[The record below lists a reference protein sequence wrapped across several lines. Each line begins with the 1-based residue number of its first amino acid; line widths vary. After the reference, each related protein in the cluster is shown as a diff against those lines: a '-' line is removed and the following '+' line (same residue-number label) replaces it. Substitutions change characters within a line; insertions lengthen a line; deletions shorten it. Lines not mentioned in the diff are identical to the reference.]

1 MSHAAIRVRVSI
13 EGAQRAGRPVPVM
26 QVVGQQRGLGRLG
39 LIWPLLTA
47 ALDTADPTVLDCGG
61 GSGTFAVPLAQAG
74 AHVTVVD
81 VSADA
86 LATLQRRAAEAG
98 VAERVHALQGDVEAL
113 GDAVG
118 DARFDLVLA
127 HGVLG
132 AVDEVGATFAAMA
145 EAIRDG
151 GRLSVL
157 VANPVAAVL
166 ARAFAGDI
174 AAALDELRAL
184 DTSMTAVGPD
194 GVRALCR
201 ENGLVVGA
209 VHGIGVFSEL
219 LPGRALDAAGAREA
233 LDELEAA
240 SAARSPLRDI
250 ASRVH
255 IMARRPAG

>member
-1 MSHAAIRVRVSI
+1 M
-13 EGAQRAGRPVPVM
+13 GA
-26 QVVGQQRGLGRLG
+26 GLGRLG
-39 LIWPLLTA
+39 PIWPLLLD
-47 ALDTADPTVLDCGG
+47 ALSAPDPTVLDCGG
-61 GSGTFAVPLAQAG
+61 GSGTFAVPLARAG

-98 VAERVHALQGDVEAL
+98 VADRVDARQGDVEAL
-113 GDAVG
+113 ADVVDGT
-118 DARFDLVLA
+118 RFDLVLA

-132 AVDEVGATFAAMA
+132 AVEQVAPAFAAMA
-145 EAIRDG
+145 GAVRAG

-174 AAALDELRAL
+174 AAALAEFRAL
-184 DTSMTAVGPD
+184 DTSLTAVGPD

-201 ENGLVVGA
+201 DNGLVVEA

-219 LPGRALDAAGAREA
+219 LPGRALDAPGAREA

-240 SAARSPLRDI
+240 CAGRPPLRDI

-255 IMARRPAG
+255 VMARRPTG

>member
-1 MSHAAIRVRVSI
+1 MREAT
-13 EGAQRAGRPVPVM
+13 
-26 QVVGQQRGLGRLG
+26 GLGRLG
-39 LIWPLLTA
+39 LIWPLLVD
-47 ALDTADPTVLDCGG
+47 ALSAADPTVLDCGG

-98 VAERVHALQGDVEAL
+98 VAERVSARQGDVETLADVVD
-113 GDAVG
+113 GT
-118 DARFDLVLA
+118 RFDLVLA

-132 AVDEVGATFAAMA
+132 AVEQVGAAFAAMA
-145 EAIRDG
+145 GAVRDG

-174 AAALDELRAL
+174 AAALAELRAL
-184 DTSMTAVGPD
+184 DTSMAAVGPD

-201 ENGLVVGA
+201 ENGLVVEA

-219 LPGRALDAAGAREA
+219 LPGRALDAPGAREM

-240 SAARSPLRDI
+240 AAGRPPLRDI

-255 IMARRPAG
+255 VMARRPSG

>member
-1 MSHAAIRVRVSI
+1 M
-13 EGAQRAGRPVPVM
+13 GA
-26 QVVGQQRGLGRLG
+26 GLGRLG
-39 LIWPLLTA
+39 PIWPLLLDALSA
-47 ALDTADPTVLDCGG
+47 ADSTVLDCGG
-61 GSGTFAVPLAQAG
+61 GSGTFAVPLARAG

-98 VAERVHALQGDVEAL
+98 VADRVDARQGDVEAL
-113 GDAVG
+113 ADVVDGT
-118 DARFDLVLA
+118 RFDLVLA

-132 AVDEVGATFAAMA
+132 AVEQVAPAFAAMA
-145 EAIRDG
+145 GAVRAG

-174 AAALDELRAL
+174 AAALAEFRAL
-184 DTSMTAVGPD
+184 DTSLTAVGPD

-201 ENGLVVGA
+201 DNGLVVEA

-219 LPGRALDAAGAREA
+219 LPGRALDAPGAREA

-240 SAARSPLRDI
+240 CAGRPPLRDI

-255 IMARRPAG
+255 VMARRPTG

>member
-1 MSHAAIRVRVSI
+1 MREVTVQ
-13 EGAQRAGRPVPVM
+13 GA
-26 QVVGQQRGLGRLG
+26 GLGRLG
-39 LIWPLLTA
+39 PIWPLLLDALSA
-47 ALDTADPTVLDCGG
+47 ADATVLDCGG
-61 GSGTFAVPLAQAG
+61 GSGTFAVPLARAG

-98 VAERVHALQGDVEAL
+98 VAARVNAQQGDVEAL
-113 GDAVG
+113 AEVVDGTH
-118 DARFDLVLA
+118 FDLVLA
-127 HGVLG
+127 HGVLA
-132 AVDEVGATFAAMA
+132 AVEQVAPAFAAMA
-145 EAIRDG
+145 GAVRAG

-174 AAALDELRAL
+174 AAALAELRAL
-184 DTSMTAVGPD
+184 DTSLTAVGPD

-201 ENGLVVGA
+201 DNGLVVEA

-219 LPGRALDAAGAREA
+219 LPGRALDAPGAREA

-240 SAARSPLRDI
+240 SAGRPPLRDI

-255 IMARRPAG
+255 VMARRPSG

>member
-1 MSHAAIRVRVSI
+1 M
-13 EGAQRAGRPVPVM
+13 GA
-26 QVVGQQRGLGRLG
+26 GLGRLG
-39 LIWPLLTA
+39 PIWPLLLD
-47 ALDTADPTVLDCGG
+47 ALSAPDQTVLDCGG
-61 GSGTFAVPLAQAG
+61 GSGTFAVPLARAG

-98 VAERVHALQGDVEAL
+98 VADRVDARQGDVEAL
-113 GDAVG
+113 ADVVDGT
-118 DARFDLVLA
+118 RFDLVLA

-132 AVDEVGATFAAMA
+132 AVEQVAPAFAAMA
-145 EAIRDG
+145 GAVRAG

-174 AAALDELRAL
+174 AAALAEFRAL
-184 DTSMTAVGPD
+184 DTSLTAVGPD

-201 ENGLVVGA
+201 DNGLVVEA

-219 LPGRALDAAGAREA
+219 LPGRALDAPGAREA

-240 SAARSPLRDI
+240 CAGRPPLRDI

-255 IMARRPAG
+255 VMARRPTG